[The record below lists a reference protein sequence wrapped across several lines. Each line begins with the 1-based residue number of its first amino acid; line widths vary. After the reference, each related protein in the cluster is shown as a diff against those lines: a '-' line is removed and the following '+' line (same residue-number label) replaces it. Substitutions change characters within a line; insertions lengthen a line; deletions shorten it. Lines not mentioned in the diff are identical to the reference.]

1 MRVSLIFDPRPSTL
15 DPRPFLI
22 ICAAHKNMS
31 WWIWVL
37 VGFALLAVE
46 FASTTMHIGF
56 FAAGAFLVA
65 AMVGLGWDGPLW
77 AQLLVFTVAS
87 LLALL
92 VFRPIVMRRL
102 KLRDGDSKPVD
113 DLVGDTATALDDIA
127 VAGIG
132 KVEMRGS
139 TWTARN
145 VGASPVTKGQR
156 CAIERIDGLTLQ
168 IRGH

>member
-1 MRVSLIFDPRPSTL
+1 
-15 DPRPFLI
+15 
-22 ICAAHKNMS
+22 MS

-37 VGFALLAVE
+37 VGFALLAIE

-65 AMVGLGWDGPLW
+65 AAVGFGWDGPLW
-77 AQLLVFTVAS
+77 AQLLVFTVTS

-92 VFRPIVMRRL
+92 VFRPIVIRKL
-102 KLRDGDSKPVD
+102 KLRGGDSPVD
-113 DLVGDTATALDDIA
+113 DLVGETATALDDIA
-127 VAGIG
+127 AAGIG

-139 TWTARN
+139 TWSARN

-156 CAIERIDGLTLQ
+156 CAIERIDGLMLQ